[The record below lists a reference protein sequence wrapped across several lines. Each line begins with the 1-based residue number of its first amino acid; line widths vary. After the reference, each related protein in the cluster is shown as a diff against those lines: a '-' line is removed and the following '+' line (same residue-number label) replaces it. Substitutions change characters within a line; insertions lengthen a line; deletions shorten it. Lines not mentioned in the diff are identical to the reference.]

1 MIAFHLLRRIEIRP
15 NLGLKTRPKQLLGYL
30 PLVITLPEIGSESN
44 VQKVVAEEAWVGK
57 VTDSF

>member
-1 MIAFHLLRRIEIRP
+1 MAMHLLCHIAIWPKLE
-15 NLGLKTRPKQLLGYL
+15 LKTRPKLLLGYL
-30 PLVITLPEIGSESN
+30 LLVIALPEIGSESN